1 MRWPTACA
9 STTRARWPRTLAERR
24 ADALGA
30 LAAGNEHLGCACGS
44 PTCDAPGRQA
54 STLVVHLLVDQAAV
68 DNAARRLA

>member
-1 MRWPTACA
+1 MAHGVCEHD
-9 STTRARWPRTLAERR
+9 PRTLAERR